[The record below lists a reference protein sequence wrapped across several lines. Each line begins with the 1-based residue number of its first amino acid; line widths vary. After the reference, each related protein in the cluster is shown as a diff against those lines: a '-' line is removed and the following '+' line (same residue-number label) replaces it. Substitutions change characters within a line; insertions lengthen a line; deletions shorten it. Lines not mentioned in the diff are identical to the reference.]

1 VGLRRLKAIHL
12 NDSVQGL
19 GSRIDRHAHIGEGRL
34 GLEAFRLILNDRR
47 LRRIPMVLET
57 PKDDDFVRADRRNL
71 SRLRRLIRQS
81 GPERERSQS

>member
-1 VGLRRLKAIHL
+1 VHL

-19 GSRIDRHAHIGEGRL
+19 GSRVDRHAHIGEGRL

-47 LRRIPMVLET
+47 FHRLPMLLET

-71 SRLRRLIRQS
+71 GRLRRLI
-81 GPERERSQS
+81 GRSASEGATK